1 MSQAPRQMHLGVFV
15 LGTGNHSAGWRYAGA
30 ATSNNDLSVIQEIAR
45 IAERGRFDLGCST
58 SLSCISKGF
67 GGFYS
72 RLWRL
77 RTGKL
82 SSALR
87 LHGFAH
93 IFGHP
98 SGDILDANRAQRLG
112 HEVLGEFTAHARNQQ
127 D

>member
-1 MSQAPRQMHLGVFV
+1 MRCFSFPVTIEGEAHDRTMFLSNICGR
-15 LGTGNHSAGWRYAGA
+15 SIASRAAG
-30 ATSNNDLSVIQEIAR
+30 SL
-45 IAERGRFDLGCST
+45 LGCST

-93 IFGHP
+93 VFGHP

-112 HEVLGEFTAHARNQQ
+112 HEVLGEFTAHAL

>member
-1 MSQAPRQMHLGVFV
+1 MVCCAS
-15 LGTGNHSAGWRYAGA
+15 T
-30 ATSNNDLSVIQEIAR
+30 
-45 IAERGRFDLGCST
+45 ERRHHVWPEYDSLMCRPNLGCSK
-58 SLSCISKGF
+58 SLSYISKGF

-72 RLWRL
+72 RLRRL

-98 SGDILDANRAQRLG
+98 CGDILDTNRAQRLG
-112 HEVLGEFTAHARNQQ
+112 HEVVGEFTAHARNQQ
-127 D
+127 DGLVQFSTAMGLETLFCLANQRFDHIT

>member
-1 MSQAPRQMHLGVFV
+1 MVKAFMKCEMLGVGSLTHLCSRVDAIVRRCFE
-15 LGTGNHSAGWRYAGA
+15 SCR
-30 ATSNNDLSVIQEIAR
+30 TS
-45 IAERGRFDLGCST
+45 LGCST

-87 LHGFAH
+87 LHGFTH
-93 IFGHP
+93 MFGHP
-98 SGDILDANRAQRLG
+98 SGDILDAHRAQRLG

>member
-1 MSQAPRQMHLGVFV
+1 MPRL
-15 LGTGNHSAGWRYAGA
+15 SAIAIAIVTEPQSVCGA
-30 ATSNNDLSVIQEIAR
+30 
-45 IAERGRFDLGCST
+45 DLGCST

-98 SGDILDANRAQRLG
+98 SGDILGANRAQRLG